1 MRIAIGSDHAGF
13 ALKEAVK
20 VFLDPRSMATSD
32 YAEAVGQ
39 ALRDKRA
46 ARGILLCGSGVG
58 ASMAVQ
64 LAVDTSAA

>member
-1 MRIAIGSDHAGF
+1 
-13 ALKEAVK
+13 
-20 VFLDPRSMATSD
+20 MATSD

-64 LAVDTSAA
+64 LAWARPEHDVQMMAVRLSEVYI

>member
-1 MRIAIGSDHAGF
+1 
-13 ALKEAVK
+13 
-20 VFLDPRSMATSD
+20 MATSD

-58 ASMAVQ
+58 VSMAVQ
-64 LAVDTSAA
+64 LAWTRPEHDVQMMAVRLSEVYI